1 MSPLNEIQPA
11 AAPDAS
17 PASVKPALDAPPAPA
32 SATGAENAAVPR
44 HERWTDIQRRAHH
57 GSNIFA
63 TDASPAKNSLPRV
76 APATVDAPVQDAP
89 SSPPSA
95 APVVVSDPKD
105 LSLRDLRAACRERGL
120 NPGGGKPALEERLAV
135 AIAAGAC
142 APLTAP
148 APLAGSKRASPVAD
162 RATPTQAARRRGSPT
177 NAPSSSPRPP
187 PRPRHPSRRRTRRT
201 RRTPSSRIS
210 STPRGKM
217 PATGRLFFQ
226 ARHRLRRQTSRLGSR
241 SRRLRARRRIDGRA
255 STGHGSGESEGARSR
270 RVEHLRGESRGFR
283 RGSQRRR
290 IRGWRRARR
299 HALHLRGESRGF
311 RRGSQRRRIRGWR
324 RARRHAL
331 HLRRGRRR
339 RRRRRRRAPTSAER
353 R

>member
-1 MSPLNEIQPA
+1 MPRVVVADDAARIADDARARIDAHRRRSSDDMSPLNEIQPA

-148 APLAGSKRASPVAD
+148 APLAGSKRASPVAA
-162 RATPTQAARRRGSPT
+162 ATPTQAARRRGSPT

-187 PRPRHPSRRRTRRT
+187 RARG
-201 RRTPSSRIS
+201 
-210 STPRGKM
+210 TPRGGVQD
-217 PATGRLFFQ
+217 AQG
-226 ARHRLRRQTSRLGSR
+226 
-241 SRRLRARRRIDGRA
+241 
-255 STGHGSGESEGARSR
+255 GH
-270 RVEHLRGESRGFR
+270 LPRGFP
-283 RGSQRRR
+283 Q
-290 IRGWRRARR
+290 
-299 HALHLRGESRGF
+299 LPE
-311 RRGSQRRRIRGWR
+311 
-324 RARRHAL
+324 
-331 HLRRGRRR
+331 
-339 RRRRRRRAPTSAER
+339 ER
-353 R
+353 CR